1 MMCLRYISRFTIK
14 HIEYNKVAK
23 FSSNI
28 SNITEAQYNDLAD
41 KSLESL
47 VDCLETETV
56 EKQLSKGSLL
66 ETSLSVS
73 KLLSLH
79 TIIT

>member
-14 HIEYNKVAK
+14 PIKYHKLAK
-23 FSSNI
+23 FSSSI
-28 SNITEAQYNDLAD
+28 SNIAEAQYNDLAD